1 MQPVSSVVVNV
12 SRFTQGQATITLST
26 EGVVDAQYS
35 SVGGIIT
42 IPAEAIE
49 TAVNDRKMITLVVD
63 GNTVG
68 GYIIFL
74 PQSESEAFTVSKS
87 LSNRGVV
94 EDDSNYW
101 SATVELI
108 DVTYATDIVYSG
120 MQPSQYFAALVAYD
134 EQGDYVRT
142 LIAQLAQN
150 SVVHVVP
157 DGTYKY
163 VRACSVTGV
172 NASLSLVFPDR
183 RRKSKKTTE
192 DKKSSEAHLE
202 KEDP

>member
-12 SRFTQGQATITLST
+12 SRFTQGPATITLST

-35 SVGGIIT
+35 SVGGVIT
-42 IPAEAIE
+42 VPAEAIE

-74 PQSESEAFTVSKS
+74 PKTESEPFSVLETILMRDGLTVSFS
-87 LSNRGVV
+87 LTNCTDFV
-94 EDDSNYW
+94 
-101 SATVELI
+101 
-108 DVTYATDIVYSG
+108 DVTYATDIVYTG
-120 MQPSQYFAALVAYD
+120 RLVGNEDLYAAMVAYD
-134 EQGDYVRT
+134 ENYELVKV
-142 LIAQLAQN
+142 LIGLVSAN
-150 SVVHVVP
+150 STIHVVP

-163 VRACSVTGV
+163 IKACSATSSSG
-172 NASLSLVFPDR
+172 LSLQLIFPDR
-183 RRKSKKTTE
+183 RRS
-192 DKKSSEAHLE
+192 KSSKSSSKGSDPVE